1 MAHLYHFRL
10 DGILTPSH
18 DGTKLTISIT
28 VETIRAN
35 SGL

>member
-1 MAHLYHFRL
+1 MAHLYYFQRN
-10 DGILTPSH
+10 DILTPSH
-18 DGTKLTISIT
+18 DGTKFTISIT